1 MKKAVFV
8 KKTALLAAALTM
20 GLTFAG
26 CGGETRPAPASSE
39 ISSQMESAPAD
50 QEGNQAKLTP
60 EQASEALDK
69 IYIAPPEN
77 VPAPSCGIVL
87 PAGIPAEYV
96 EMKAA
101 GVLKESGET
110 VDLMEGKEVIPDEW
124 IVFEEL
130 EKYSEA
136 ECTISIVWDGT
147 IYGTGTIDLLD
158 DKAAFRRPEGE
169 IFPQNV

>member
-1 MKKAVFV
+1 MRKAVSMKKA
-8 KKTALLAAALTM
+8 ALLAAVLI
-20 GLTFAG
+20 LTFAG
-26 CGGETRPAPASSE
+26 CGSEAQPAPASSE
-39 ISSQMESAPAD
+39 ISSRVESAPAD
-50 QEGNQAKLTP
+50 QEGNQGKLTP

-110 VDLMEGKEVIPDEW
+110 VDLMEGKEVVPDEW

-130 EKYSEA
+130 EKYSQA

-147 IYGTGTIDLLD
+147 IYGSGTIDLLSD
-158 DKAAFRRPEGE
+158 EAAFQRPEGE